1 MECSNA
7 CPRSSSRQRVA
18 PVWAA
23 RLPWRALTTDA
34 PFRETAVAIARF
46 RAKGILAVKMEPA
59 ALYAFAQAR
68 RKPLLCLTRVTNQ
81 MAVSVGDFAKGEAD
95 GAYASLSVI
104 GPVGDAWRSL
114 QGGPA

>member
-1 MECSNA
+1 MFERMPTVVPAANA
-7 CPRSSSRQRVA
+7 SRRCGLRVYRGA
-18 PVWAA
+18 
-23 RLPWRALTTDA
+23 ALTTDA

-46 RAKGILAVKMEPA
+46 RAQGILAVKLEPA

-104 GPVGDAWRSL
+104 GPVGDAWRGL
-114 QGGPA
+114 EGWPA